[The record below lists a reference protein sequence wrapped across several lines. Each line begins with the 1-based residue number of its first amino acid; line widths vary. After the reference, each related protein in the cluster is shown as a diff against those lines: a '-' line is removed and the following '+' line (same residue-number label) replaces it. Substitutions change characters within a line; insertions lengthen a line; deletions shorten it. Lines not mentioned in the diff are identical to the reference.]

1 MTSKDSAAK
10 SALVILA
17 PEAEPLVGSFREKY
31 DPSAAAGMPAHITL
45 FYPFLPPEEIA
56 EPVIAILRRC
66 FAGFAPYR
74 YCLVSVRH
82 YGRDSVYLA
91 PDPAEPFRQIT
102 LAIWRDFPDRPP
114 YGGKHTDI
122 VAHLSVAQTAGKTV
136 HADLAS
142 RFESAARRNLP
153 IAATAQQVALMDNVT
168 GRWRVR
174 RLFRLGAG

>member
-1 MTSKDSAAK
+1 MTSKDSAAR

-45 FYPFLPPEEIA
+45 LYPFLPPEEIA
-56 EPVIAILRRC
+56 EPAIAILRRC
-66 FAGFAPYR
+66 FAGFAPY
-74 YCLVSVRH
+74 H
-82 YGRDSVYLA
+82 YSLASAQHFGRDSIYLA
-91 PDPAEPFRQIT
+91 PDPAEPFRQMI

-114 YGGKHTDI
+114 YGGKHPDI
-122 VAHLSVAQTAGKTV
+122 VPHLSVAQTADKTV
-136 HADLAS
+136 HANLAE

-153 IAATAQQVALMDNVT
+153 IAATAHQVALMDNVT
-168 GRWRVR
+168 RRWRVR